1 MAKKKIKDLIAEE
14 LHPFLEDHGFE
25 LYHVEFV
32 KEAKDWFLRVY
43 IDKAPGENGEDE
55 FVSTDD
61 CETVSRYLSS
71 RLDETDPI
79 EQNYYLEVSS
89 PGLDRELIKEAD
101 YERFA
106 GRAVE
111 IKLYKA
117 IDGKKTI
124 EGILESIDD
133 GKITVIDEKN
143 QKIQLS
149 LEQVA
154 KTNLAVIF

>member
-1 MAKKKIKDLIAEE
+1 MAKKKLKDLIAEE
-14 LHPFLEDHGFE
+14 LHPFLPDHGFE

-43 IDKAPGENGEDE
+43 IDKLPDE
-55 FVSTDD
+55 EGNEAYISTDD
-61 CETVSRYLSS
+61 CELVSRYLSQ

-89 PGLDRELIKEAD
+89 PGLDRELLKEQD

-117 IDGKKTI
+117 LDGRKTI
-124 EGILESIDD
+124 EGTLEGLENGMIVV
-133 GKITVIDEKN
+133 TDEKD
-143 QKIQLS
+143 QKIQLPMD
-149 LEQVA
+149 QVA
-154 KTNLAVIF
+154 KTKLAVVF